1 MKFIAV
7 LGLLIAGASALS
19 VELPW
24 DTCVEDS
31 AATLVTDFTPYP
43 VRIVSGEQLS
53 TKIVLNVLKE
63 IDGDLEVELKM
74 AKKGALF
81 NIPIPCIEISE
92 GFFSGSCKYKVA
104 ELLEKYG
111 ELLCPDFVPEGQ
123 ECSLP
128 IKPGTFG
135 GEGSLTLP
143 NIPNAIANLAK
154 GKIIVSANIVK
165 DGSESVAC
173 ISGVIELTNK

>member
-19 VELPW
+19 VEIPW

-53 TKIVLNVLKE
+53 TKLVLNVLKE

-92 GFFSGSCKYKVA
+92 GFFSRILQVQGC
-104 ELLEKYG
+104 
-111 ELLCPDFVPEGQ
+111 
-123 ECSLP
+123 
-128 IKPGTFG
+128 
-135 GEGSLTLP
+135 
-143 NIPNAIANLAK
+143 
-154 GKIIVSANIVK
+154 
-165 DGSESVAC
+165 
-173 ISGVIELTNK
+173 

>member
-19 VELPW
+19 VEIRGIPVLKTVPLPLSL
-24 DTCVEDS
+24 TS
-31 AATLVTDFTPYP
+31 LPYP
-43 VRIVSGEQLS
+43 VRIVSGEHLS
-53 TKIVLNVLKE
+53 TKLVLNVLKE
-63 IDGDLEVELKM
+63 IDGDLEVEIEN
-74 AKKGALF
+74 GQERSSF

-92 GFFSGSCKYKVA
+92 GFFSDPASTKVA

-154 GKIIVSANIVK
+154 ERSLFPP
-165 DGSESVAC
+165 
-173 ISGVIELTNK
+173 IS